1 MQARQRS
8 INDFGSN
15 RFLDLLHDLSPGL
28 FGRHKRQDSRITP
41 RIGGQS
47 SRYQSSLEHFMAFE
61 SFLSS
66 ITSAS
71 LRAVALHWNA
81 ARGNRLMPSWDELR
95 PAAMAKQ
102 LPIIWA
108 YKFDRSTGEFTGRL
122 AGDRITEV
130 FDKSLRG
137 MRLQDFHPPEAGP
150 WVTAMLLR
158 VVSEPALHLS
168 SGRVFK
174 QMDRVGTG
182 QRIILPLAADGKN
195 GDPVLGVTE
204 YHSRISAEQ
213 PIQVATDVEAWFPL

>member
-1 MQARQRS
+1 MS
-8 INDFGSN
+8 
-15 RFLDLLHDLSPGL
+15 
-28 FGRHKRQDSRITP
+28 
-41 RIGGQS
+41 
-47 SRYQSSLEHFMAFE
+47 FE

-66 ITSAS
+66 ITSAP
-71 LRAVALHWNA
+71 LKAVALHWNT
-81 ARGNRLMPSWDELR
+81 ARGHRLMPSWDDLR

-102 LPIIWA
+102 LPIIWS

-137 MRLQDFHPPEAGP
+137 TRLQDFHPPEARP

-174 QMDRVGTG
+174 QMDRIGSG
-182 QRIILPLAADGKN
+182 QRIILPLAADGKMAD
-195 GDPVLGVTE
+195 GILGATE
-204 YHSRISAEQ
+204 YHSRISAEP
-213 PIQVATDVEAWFPL
+213 PIQAATDVEEWFPL

>member
-1 MQARQRS
+1 MVF
-8 INDFGSN
+8 D
-15 RFLDLLHDLSPGL
+15 
-28 FGRHKRQDSRITP
+28 
-41 RIGGQS
+41 
-47 SRYQSSLEHFMAFE
+47 

-66 ITSAS
+66 ITSAP
-71 LRAVALHWNA
+71 LKAVALHWDM
-81 ARGNRLMPSWDELR
+81 ARGNQLMPSWDELR

-102 LPIIWA
+102 LPIIWS

-137 MRLQDFHPPEAGP
+137 TRLQDFHPPEATP

-158 VVSEPALHLS
+158 VVSEPSLHLS

-182 QRIILPLAADGKN
+182 QRIILPLAADGKTAD
-195 GDPVLGVTE
+195 GILGATD
-204 YHSRISAEQ
+204 YHSSISAEQ
-213 PIQVATDVEAWFPL
+213 PIQAATDVEKWFPL